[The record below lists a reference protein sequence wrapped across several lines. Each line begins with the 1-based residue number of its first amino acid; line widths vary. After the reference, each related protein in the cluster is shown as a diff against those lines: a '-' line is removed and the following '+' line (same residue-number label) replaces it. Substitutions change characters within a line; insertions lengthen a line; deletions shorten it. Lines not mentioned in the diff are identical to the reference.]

1 MYARRIPNEETKN
14 EIYKRIFEECNESVG
29 MCCDGHISR
38 LCNVLVGFDDA
49 FKPPVPIGELI
60 QNEMA
65 KIAMSEADIDE
76 KVRQAVAFF
85 TEHNVP
91 EDDRLAWLEAF

>member
-1 MYARRIPNEETKN
+1 MKNDETKA

-49 FKPPVPIGELI
+49 FKPPVPLGELI

-65 KIAMSEADIDE
+65 KIAMSEADTDE
-76 KVRQAVAFF
+76 KIRLATAFF
-85 TEHNVP
+85 IEYKVP
-91 EDDRLAWLEAF
+91 EEDRVAWLDAF